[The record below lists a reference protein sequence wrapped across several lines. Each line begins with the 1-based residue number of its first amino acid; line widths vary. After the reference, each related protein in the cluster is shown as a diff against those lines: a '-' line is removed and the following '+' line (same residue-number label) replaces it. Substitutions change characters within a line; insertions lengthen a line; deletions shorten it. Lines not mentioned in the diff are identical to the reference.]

1 MPEAKK
7 AAVLQP
13 ATQEAI
19 DIVGITALIENAR
32 HAFER
37 LGEVVGDITTK
48 VIERSQI
55 DGVSM
60 PWGYEID
67 GEWIELSEDYRMIRY
82 EAFVIPK
89 EDAWPASV

>member
-7 AAVLQP
+7 AAMLQP

-19 DIVGITALIENAR
+19 DIVGITALIEQAR

-37 LGEVVGDITTK
+37 LGEVVGEVTSK
-48 VIERSQI
+48 VFERAEI
-55 DGVSM
+55 DGLKM

-67 GEWIELSEDYRMIRY
+67 GEWIELPEDYHMIRY

-89 EDAWPASV
+89 EGTWPASV

>member
-7 AAVLQP
+7 AAMLQP

-19 DIVGITALIENAR
+19 DIVGITALVEQAR

-37 LGEVVGDITTK
+37 LGEVVGDITTRI
-48 VIERSQI
+48 IERAEI
-55 DGVSM
+55 DGQVM
-60 PWGYEID
+60 PWGYELN
-67 GEWIELSEDYRMIRY
+67 GEWIEIPADYRMVRY

-89 EDAWPASV
+89 EDTWPASV